1 MSSDNFC
8 ILVLVAIIVFMLYM
22 MNKSGLEGFE
32 DTKNLSAA
40 EVVKNIVEAKNGVA
54 VSQELVDKMA
64 TKLVENIGKNVS
76 SLAAPSVT
84 DTNTKAAPIDIF
96 KDNQQEP
103 VGVPGPNSKPSTG
116 AKPFDNNMDNVQ
128 LASLARDTKNLLTS
142 DQLLPNDKELNEHN
156 MYKINASYMDTN
168 LLANGMEKI
177 GVDSVGSSRRLGSW
191 DLRGNIPCPK
201 MQVSPWMNSSY
212 DPDNN
217 LVGLNKN
224 R

>member
-32 DTKNLSAA
+32 DTKGLSSA
-40 EVVKNIVEAKNGVA
+40 EVVKNIIEAKNGA
-54 VSQELVDKMA
+54 TVSKELVDKMA
-64 TKLVENIGKNVS
+64 SKLVETSGKNIT
-76 SLAAPSVT
+76 SLPAASIT
-84 DTNTKAAPIDIF
+84 DTNVKAAPIDIF
-96 KDNQQEP
+96 KDNQTDH
-103 VGVPGPNSKPSTG
+103 VGAPGPNSKASNG
-116 AKPFDNNMDNVQ
+116 ARPFDNNMDNVQ
-128 LASLARDTKNLLTS
+128 LSSLARDTKNLLTS
-142 DQLLPNDKELNEHN
+142 DQLLPNDAEVNEHN

-168 LLANGMEKI
+168 LLSNGMEKV
-177 GVDSVGSSRRLGSW
+177 GVDTVGSSRRLASH
-191 DLRGNIPCPK
+191 DIRGNIPTPK
-201 MQVSPWMNSSY
+201 FSVSPWMNSSY

>member
-32 DTKNLSAA
+32 DTKNLSAVD
-40 EVVKNIVEAKNGVA
+40 VVKNIVNAKNGAA
-54 VSQELVDKMA
+54 VSQDLVDKMA
-64 TKLVENIGKNVS
+64 TKLVENTGKNIN
-76 SLAAPSVT
+76 SLPAASMT

-96 KDNQQEP
+96 KDNQPEHI
-103 VGVPGPNSKPSTG
+103 GLPGPNSKPSNG

-128 LASLARDTKNLLTS
+128 LASLANDTKNLLTS
-142 DQLLPNDKELNEHN
+142 DQLLPNDKDVNEHN

-168 LLANGMEKI
+168 LLANGMDKI
-177 GVDSVGSSRRLGSW
+177 GIDTVGASRKFACYDIRGTVPVAKFTVGPWNQSSAE
-191 DLRGNIPCPK
+191 
-201 MQVSPWMNSSY
+201 
-212 DPDNN
+212 PDNN
-217 LVGLNKN
+217 LVGLSQ